1 MQALEKSPNQLA
13 VVSRAVP
20 TMTATQVLVRVHV
33 AGVCR
38 TDAAVAR
45 GDIPVSIPTILGHEA
60 SGTIVDTGARV
71 LASRVGEHVAIW
83 PFQHCNRCTRC
94 LAREWSNCA
103 HPKMLGVDHD
113 GAFAE
118 YIAVESDCALA
129 HSTLSPRELAYAE
142 PVCAALS
149 VLRALGPGPYG
160 TLALIGDNRI
170 AQLTREI
177 VGPAVQHHLHMI
189 PIESLSGIEDDCFDT
204 LIESSASA
212 EVFAQLV
219 RIAWPGVIIVLK
231 SRSPR
236 PVALDLRA
244 VVQKELRLVAANYA
258 EFSQAIQWLSDHR
271 VQIQP
276 LLGPVFALTQ
286 FEQAFAR
293 DALGEANKSF
303 LAVDPLLADRW

>member
-20 TMTATQVLVRVHV
+20 TVTAMQVLVRVHV

-45 GDIPVSIPTILGHEA
+45 GDIEVRVPTILGHEA
-60 SGTIVDTGARV
+60 SGTIVAAGSSA
-71 LASRVGEHVAIW
+71 LASRLGEHVAIW
-83 PFQHCNRCTRC
+83 PFQHCGRCTRC

-103 HPKMLGVDHD
+103 HPQMLGVDHD

-118 YIAVESDCALA
+118 YIAVESDCAIA

-177 VGPAVQHHLHMI
+177 VAPVIQQDLHVI
-189 PIESLSGIEDDCFDT
+189 PIDALSGIKQDSFDT

-219 RIAWPGVIIVLK
+219 RIARPGATIVLK
-231 SRSPR
+231 SRPPR
-236 PVALDLRA
+236 PVAIDLRA
-244 VVQKELRLVAANYA
+244 VVQKELRLVAANYSD
-258 EFSQAIQWLSDHR
+258 FSQAIQWLSEHR
-271 VQIQP
+271 AQIQP
-276 LLGPVFALTQ
+276 LLGPVFALAE

-293 DALGEANKSF
+293 DAVREANKSF
-303 LAVDPLLADRW
+303 LAADPLLAERW